1 MQSFFIVI
9 LVLLTPG
16 LATAPFQVQCPS
28 SPLVRE
34 AKHEL
39 CSEESSY
46 LKKKEIKTKNKLID
60 FLKSLDE
67 ARFNSKFYKRV
78 SKDPP
83 RLGIAISGGG
93 YRSMLVGTGFIT
105 QMNDYGLF
113 EYSDY
118 IAGLSGGSWI
128 LMDLVVQNFDVDSLL
143 TEWDLDED
151 LLLGIPEFDI
161 SEEEIVTNA
170 RKDYIDNDISNKK
183 REVGKTQISSFSEFY
198 DQVELA
204 ANSFEES
211 PEECGLMKRN
221 MNPLTRL
228 KKIFFPNNTFTE
240 TDAKI
245 GTFKTVL
252 DFYKN
257 LHLKIKPKKM
267 EGFQISFTDYWGK
280 AIIQRLKK
288 NFDEDPNHTF
298 SFSKLVQSS
307 EKFKECSVPL
317 PIFVANCKNGLLS
330 NVIFEFTPF
339 EFGSWENILRL
350 FVKLP
355 YLGSKIVSG
364 EALKCVN
371 NFDDLGFI
379 TATSSSIFN
388 NVLIFIWNLAS
399 QSSRDAMKAL
409 NMVMGIFGLGKEE
422 IFSISKD
429 SSRLETDYAVYQPN
443 PFYLYPKVDNV
454 LTNKDH
460 LYLVDGGEDG
470 ENIPLRTLI
479 IPERKLDVIFL
490 LDSSSD
496 IDNYPNGSKLKKIF
510 EKLDEEDIHYQFPK
524 NIKSLTHPVVIGCNA
539 TKRPGRD
546 SFLPIIIY
554 HANAYHEYVSNTSTF
569 KITYNQS
576 EVNNML
582 LTGRE
587 VFSNDYDL
595 HYKNCLGCILTKRT
609 MDRLPKKKKFSPFCL
624 QCFKDYCYS

>member
-1 MQSFFIVI
+1 MQKLLFVFS
-9 LVLLTPG
+9 VLLTVV

-28 SPLVRE
+28 SPLIRE

-39 CSEESSY
+39 CPEETLY
-46 LKKKEIKTKNKLID
+46 LKKKKIKTKNKLIQ
-60 FLKSLDE
+60 FLKSLTE
-67 ARFNSKFYKRV
+67 AKFSSKFYKRV
-78 SKDPP
+78 LKDPP
-83 RLGIAISGGG
+83 KIGIAISGGG
-93 YRSMLVGTGFIT
+93 YRSMLVGTGFIS

-128 LMDLVVQNFDVDSLL
+128 LMDLVVQNFEVKSLL
-143 TEWDLDED
+143 QEWDLEED

-170 RKDYIDNDISNKK
+170 KKEYNDNDLKMKK
-183 REVGKTQISSFSEFY
+183 RQGGSLITSSSNFYEQIE
-198 DQVELA
+198 EIM
-204 ANSFEES
+204 NSIEEI
-211 PEECGLMKRN
+211 PEDYMITKRN
-221 MNPLTRL
+221 LNPLARL
-228 KKIFFPNNTFTE
+228 KKIFFPNNTFTG

-245 GTFKTVL
+245 ETFKKVL
-252 DFYKN
+252 DFYKS

-280 AIIQRLKK
+280 AIVQRLKK
-288 NFDEDPNHTF
+288 NFDDDPNHSF
-298 SFSKLVQSS
+298 SFSKLVNSS
-307 EKFKECSVPL
+307 KKFKECSVPI

-364 EALKCVN
+364 KAEKCIN

-399 QSSRDAMKAL
+399 QSSREAMKAL
-409 NMVMGIFGLGKEE
+409 NMVMEIFGLGKEE

-443 PFYLYPKVDNV
+443 PFYLYPEKDNV
-454 LTNKDH
+454 LTNKNH

-470 ENIPLRTLI
+470 ENIPLRTLV
-479 IPERKLDVIFL
+479 IPERELDVIFV

-496 IDNYPNGSKLKKIF
+496 IDNYPNGSKLKRIF
-510 EKLDEEDIHYQFPK
+510 EKLDEENVHYQFPNNVK
-524 NIKSLTHPVVIGCNA
+524 TFTHPIVIGCNA
-539 TKRPGRD
+539 TKRTGHD

-554 HANAYHEYVSNTSTF
+554 HANANHGNASNTSTF

-576 EVNNML
+576 EVSSML
-582 LTGRE
+582 LTGRG

-595 HYKNCLGCILTKRT
+595 YYKNCLGCILTKRT
-609 MDRLPKKKKFSPFCL
+609 MDRLPRKKKFSPFCL

>member
-1 MQSFFIVI
+1 M
-9 LVLLTPG
+9 L
-16 LATAPFQVQCPS
+16 
-28 SPLVRE
+28 
-34 AKHEL
+34 
-39 CSEESSY
+39 
-46 LKKKEIKTKNKLID
+46 
-60 FLKSLDE
+60 
-67 ARFNSKFYKRV
+67 
-78 SKDPP
+78 KDPP
-83 RLGIAISGGG
+83 KLGIAISGGG

-128 LMDLVVQNFDVDSLL
+128 LMDLVVQNFEANSLL
-143 TEWDLDED
+143 QEWDLEED

-170 RKDYIDNDISNKK
+170 RKEYKDDDIRMRK
-183 REVGKTQISSFSEFY
+183 RQESTQITNFSKFY
-198 DQVELA
+198 EQMEIF
-204 ANSFEES
+204 ANSVEERS
-211 PEECGLMKRN
+211 EDGRITKRN
-221 MNPLTRL
+221 LNPLTRL

-240 TDAKI
+240 ADTKI
-245 GTFKTVL
+245 ETFKTVL

-257 LHLKIKPKKM
+257 LHLKIKPKKI

-280 AIIQRLKK
+280 AIVQRLKK
-288 NFDEDPNHTF
+288 NFDDDPDHTF
-298 SFSKLVQSS
+298 SFSKLVHSS
-307 EKFKECSVPL
+307 KKFKEYSVPI

-330 NVIFEFTPF
+330 NIIFEFTPF
-339 EFGSWENILRL
+339 EFGSWDSMLRL

-355 YLGSKIVSG
+355 YLGSKIISG
-364 EALKCVN
+364 KAIKCVN

-399 QSSRDAMKAL
+399 QSSREAVKAL

-422 IFSISKD
+422 IFSISKE

-443 PFYLYPKVDNV
+443 PFYLYPEKDNV

-470 ENIPLRTLI
+470 ENIPLRTLV
-479 IPERKLDVIFL
+479 IPERKLDVIFV

-510 EKLDEEDIHYQFPK
+510 EKLDEENVHYQFPK
-524 NIKSLTHPVVIGCNA
+524 NIRALTRPVVIGCNA
-539 TKRPGRD
+539 TKRSGHD
-546 SFLPIIIY
+546 SFLPIIVY
-554 HANAYHEYVSNTSTF
+554 HANAYHGYVSNTSTF

-582 LTGRE
+582 LTGRK
-587 VFSNDYDL
+587 VFSNDYDP

-609 MDRLPKKKKFSPFCL
+609 MDRLPRKKKFSPFCL